1 MTRVLYL
8 TGWCRSGSTVLGNVL
23 GELPG
28 VVHVGELHYL
38 WRNGVLGAGTNT
50 QCGCGENVAQ
60 CPLWSKVIARVTG
73 GDPVAFARAA
83 VADLKAGMRTRHTL
97 DRLQGKVSAAASRA
111 VGRLSEV
118 YQAITEIAGA
128 RLIIDGS
135 KYPAEAASLLHL
147 PELDVRVLHL
157 VRDPRA
163 TAHSWRR
170 AKGYIP
176 AMGVVRSTAYWTY
189 FNAVS
194 DHIGRSA
201 PQRYLRL
208 RYEDF
213 TASPQLALRSV
224 LELCGLTD
232 KPPVDDQGR
241 ATLGQNHTVTGNPD
255 RLTKGQ
261 IFLVPDNAWKKALP
275 PVPRLAA
282 TLLAAPLLRRYRYP
296 AVMR

>member
-38 WRNGVLGAGTNT
+38 WRNGVLGVGTNT
-50 QCGCGENVAQ
+50 LCGCGENVAQ
-60 CPLWSKVIARVTG
+60 CPLWSKVIAKVAG
-73 GDPVAFARAA
+73 SDPVAFARTAM
-83 VADLKAGMRTRHTL
+83 ADLKASMRTRHTM
-97 DRLQGKVSAAASRA
+97 DRLQGKVSAAATRA
-111 VGRLSEV
+111 AGRLSEV
-118 YQAITEIAGA
+118 YYAITEITGA

-163 TAHSWRR
+163 TAHSWQR
-170 AKGYIP
+170 AKAYIP
-176 AMGVVRSTAYWTY
+176 AMGVGRSTAYWTY

-194 DHIGRSA
+194 DQIGRFA

-213 TASPQLALRSV
+213 TASPKQALRQV
-224 LELCGLTD
+224 LALCGLTD
-232 KPPVDDQGR
+232 EPPVGEQGQV
-241 ATLGQNHTVTGNPD
+241 TLGQNHTVTGNPD

-261 IFLVPDNAWKKALP
+261 IFLVPDNAWKNGLP

-282 TLLAAPLLRRYRYP
+282 TLLAAPLLRRYQYP
-296 AVMR
+296 VVIR